1 MKDLKDLI
9 NETLVNE
16 AKVNPVDAEAKAL
29 VDDVIKKWRIN
40 RKFHDDATEAVNQIC
55 NRCKNWEVPYPHIN
69 DFYTDHD
76 TLNWMRQD
84 YSDSQLSKILVDDN
98 LISVE
103 VNGYGCYNWN
113 NEDKVWE
120 EV

>member
-16 AKVNPVDAEAKAL
+16 AKVNPIDAEVKSL
-29 VDDVIKKWRIN
+29 VMDVIKKWRIGA
-40 RKFHDDATEAVNQIC
+40 KFLNDVIEAVNQIC
-55 NRCKNWEVPYPHIN
+55 TRCKEWKVPYPHIN
-69 DFYTDHD
+69 DFYTDRD
-76 TLNWMRQD
+76 TLDWMRHD
-84 YSDSQLSKILVDDN
+84 YDDSQLAKILVDDE

-113 NEDKVWE
+113 NEDKCWE
-120 EV
+120 EI